1 MYFEVLIGFALLL
14 FGAEILVRGSVGCAQ
29 RLGVSKLVI
38 GMTVLA
44 LGTSSPELIVSLNS
58 ALSGSSGIAVG
69 NLVGSNVANILL
81 ILGVSGVILPLSFQ
95 TKSVRRD
102 GYMLLLGTC
111 IFAIIAKSGQFRLE
125 HGLLLMAI
133 FLCFLYFS
141 YKREKHDLKHDDS
154 PDQFEEVDSL
164 GFVPK
169 DLWMIIVLILI
180 GFVFLISGAEI
191 LVGGSIKIAQAF
203 GVSEAVIG
211 LTIIAFGT
219 SLPELATSGVAAFR
233 KQTDLV
239 LGNVIGSNIFNIV
252 AIIGIVSLMVPLDVP
267 DRIASFDLW
276 VMFVSTLVLIPFLV
290 RGKGYI
296 GRGLAVAFLAGY
308 LCYITAIFSGISSF

>member
-1 MYFEVLIGFALLL
+1 MYFEVLIGFVLLL

-58 ALSGSSGIAVG
+58 AISGSSGIAVG
-69 NLVGSNVANILL
+69 NLVGSNIANILL

-95 TKSVRRD
+95 TQSVRRD

-111 IFAIIAKSGQFRLE
+111 IFAIIAKSGQFRFE
-125 HGLLLMAI
+125 HGLLLMAM
-133 FLCFLYFS
+133 FFCFLYFS
-141 YKREKHDLKHDDS
+141 YRREKNDLTHDKS
-154 PDQFEEVDSL
+154 PDQLEEVDSL

-169 DLWMIIVLILI
+169 SLWMITFLILI
-180 GFVFLISGAEI
+180 GFVFLIGGAEI

-252 AIIGIVSLMVPLDVP
+252 AIIGIVSLIVPLNVP

-290 RGKGYI
+290 GSKGYI
-296 GRGLAVAFLAGY
+296 GRALAVAFLAGY
-308 LCYITAIFSGISSF
+308 LCYIAAIFSGIRSF